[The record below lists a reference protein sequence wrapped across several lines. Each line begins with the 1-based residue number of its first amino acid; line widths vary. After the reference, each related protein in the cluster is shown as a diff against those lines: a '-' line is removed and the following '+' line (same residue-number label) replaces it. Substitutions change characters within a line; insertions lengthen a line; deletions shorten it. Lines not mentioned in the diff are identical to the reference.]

1 MGQKVDLRLA
11 ALLDEAET
19 RTSCLVPANDAD
31 RKALDRRKPAEVI
44 CPRPGLYARRA
55 KWELLKRHPDIRA
68 LMVVRGLATQYPDW
82 VFAHVSAA
90 LAHGLQVSGRSLGKI
105 HLATNQIAHTES
117 SGQIVRHCVPNE
129 ELAECVSVGG
139 VRVTSLLRTAFDCMR
154 SLPADEALVVAD
166 SLLRKTGR
174 TAWWLVRTIKD
185 AYCGWRGI
193 GRALAVARFA
203 DGRSENGGE
212 SMARAAI
219 IRQGLEVPVLQ
230 QWFFDP
236 VEGLGRRVD
245 FAWYNEAGELV
256 AIGELDGACKLEDA
270 DKVGKGGA
278 ALCGEKKGVSPDLLQ
293 GACRALYVCGGNE
306 RRLSEASAYDC
317 RGSHEGAWSGVGTRE
332 AHGNRGA
339 PGYGLRPSGIGCGV
353 LRSQASKLRC

>member
-68 LMVVRGLATQYPDW
+68 LMVVRGLATQHPDW

-105 HLATNQIAHTES
+105 HLATNQTAHTES

-278 ALCGEKKGVSPDLLQ
+278 TEVLSA
-293 GACRALYVCGGNE
+293 E
-306 RRLSEASAYDC
+306 RRRESRLTFSKVPVGRFTFAEATRDGYLRRLLTAAGVPMREPGAVWARVRRMGTEGRPVMVYD
-317 RGSHEGAWSGVGTRE
+317 RVA
-332 AHGNRGA
+332 
-339 PGYGLRPSGIGCGV
+339 
-353 LRSQASKLRC
+353 

>member
-44 CPRPGLYARRA
+44 CLRPGLYARRA

-68 LMVVRGLATQYPDW
+68 LMVVRGLATQHPDW

-105 HLATNQIAHTES
+105 HLATSQTAHTES
-117 SGQIVRHCVPNE
+117 SGQIVRHCVPDE

-154 SLPADEALVVAD
+154 LLPADEALVVAD
-166 SLLRKTGR
+166 SVLRKTGR
-174 TAWWLVRTIKD
+174 PAWWLYRSIKSR
-185 AYCGWRGI
+185 YRGWKGV
-193 GRALAVARFA
+193 GRALSVARFA

-212 SMARAAI
+212 SMARAAM
-219 IRQGLEVPVLQ
+219 IRQGMEVPVLQ
-230 QWFFDP
+230 QWFCDP
-236 VEGLGRRVD
+236 MDGTHRRVD
-245 FAWYNEAGELV
+245 FAWYDGAGTLL
-256 AIGELDGACKLEDA
+256 AIGELDGACKLEDK
-270 DKVGKGGA
+270 DKVGTGGA
-278 ALCGEKKGVSPDLLQ
+278 TEVLSA
-293 GACRALYVCGGNE
+293 E
-306 RRLSEASAYDC
+306 RR
-317 RGSHEGAWSGVGTRE
+317 RE
-332 AHGNRGA
+332 SRLTFCGA
-339 PGYGLRPSGIGCGV
+339 PVVRFSFGEAMRDGYLRRLLTTAGV
-353 LRSQASKLRC
+353 PLREPGAVWPQVRRLGSQKRPIMVYERVA

>member
-68 LMVVRGLATQYPDW
+68 LMVVRGLATQHPDW

-105 HLATNQIAHTES
+105 HLATNQTAHTES
-117 SGQIVRHCVPNE
+117 SGQIVRHCVPDE

-174 TAWWLVRTIKD
+174 TAWWLCSRLRRHHQLRRPDPARHPGGPQPVRQPPSCARRRHAD
-185 AYCGWRGI
+185 PADLGQEVWR
-193 GRALAVARFA
+193 
-203 DGRSENGGE
+203 
-212 SMARAAI
+212 
-219 IRQGLEVPVLQ
+219 VPVPRLC
-230 QWFFDP
+230 P
-236 VEGLGRRVD
+236 CRV
-245 FAWYNEAGELV
+245 
-256 AIGELDGACKLEDA
+256 
-270 DKVGKGGA
+270 
-278 ALCGEKKGVSPDLLQ
+278 P
-293 GACRALYVCGGNE
+293 
-306 RRLSEASAYDC
+306 
-317 RGSHEGAWSGVGTRE
+317 
-332 AHGNRGA
+332 
-339 PGYGLRPSGIGCGV
+339 
-353 LRSQASKLRC
+353 

>member
-68 LMVVRGLATQYPDW
+68 LMVVRGLATQHPDW

-105 HLATNQIAHTES
+105 HLATNQTAHTES

-219 IRQGLEVPVLQ
+219 IS
-230 QWFFDP
+230 F
-236 VEGLGRRVD
+236 
-245 FAWYNEAGELV
+245 
-256 AIGELDGACKLEDA
+256 
-270 DKVGKGGA
+270 
-278 ALCGEKKGVSPDLLQ
+278 
-293 GACRALYVCGGNE
+293 
-306 RRLSEASAYDC
+306 
-317 RGSHEGAWSGVGTRE
+317 
-332 AHGNRGA
+332 
-339 PGYGLRPSGIGCGV
+339 GLRPIHLSTW
-353 LRSQASKLRC
+353 

>member
-68 LMVVRGLATQYPDW
+68 LMVVRGLATQHPDW

-105 HLATNQIAHTES
+105 HLATNQTAHTES
-117 SGQIVRHCVPNE
+117 SGQIVRHCVPDE

-166 SLLRKTGR
+166 SLLRKT
-174 TAWWLVRTIKD
+174 
-185 AYCGWRGI
+185 
-193 GRALAVARFA
+193 
-203 DGRSENGGE
+203 
-212 SMARAAI
+212 
-219 IRQGLEVPVLQ
+219 
-230 QWFFDP
+230 
-236 VEGLGRRVD
+236 
-245 FAWYNEAGELV
+245 
-256 AIGELDGACKLEDA
+256 
-270 DKVGKGGA
+270 
-278 ALCGEKKGVSPDLLQ
+278 
-293 GACRALYVCGGNE
+293 
-306 RRLSEASAYDC
+306 
-317 RGSHEGAWSGVGTRE
+317 
-332 AHGNRGA
+332 
-339 PGYGLRPSGIGCGV
+339 
-353 LRSQASKLRC
+353 